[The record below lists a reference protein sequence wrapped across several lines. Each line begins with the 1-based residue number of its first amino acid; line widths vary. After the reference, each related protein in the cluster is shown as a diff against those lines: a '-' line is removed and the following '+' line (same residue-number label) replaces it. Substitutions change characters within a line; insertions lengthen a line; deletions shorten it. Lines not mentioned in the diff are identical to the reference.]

1 MSIGTKIDLMS
12 KGLKEKAQNED
23 WWDGKT
29 TFNWTEVIGEAN
41 QLPTTKLATPKE
53 RYNSGQNLLK
63 AFTKNGKLKH
73 FEIHSRISGFL
84 KYLSHS
90 EMHKGK
96 RRGP

>member
-12 KGLKEKAQNED
+12 NGLKENALNEG

-29 TFNWTEVIGEAN
+29 SFNWTEVIGEAN

-63 AFTKNGKLKH
+63 AFTQ
-73 FEIHSRISGFL
+73 
-84 KYLSHS
+84 
-90 EMHKGK
+90 KGNK
-96 RRGP
+96 IETRWKPQ